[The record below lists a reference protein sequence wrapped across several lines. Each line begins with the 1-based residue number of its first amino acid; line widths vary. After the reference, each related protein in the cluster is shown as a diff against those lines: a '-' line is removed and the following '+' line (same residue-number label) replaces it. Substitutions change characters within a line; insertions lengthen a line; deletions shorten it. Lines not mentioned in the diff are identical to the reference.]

1 MLPKEL
7 EDSRWKLF
15 PSCSKKTLHIWR
27 YDWVIMTAPFRTAVW
42 LEIWDSL
49 RGILYTLISQDYGSL
64 ALDYFKVAWITFFGV
79 SCLAECFLAFLL
91 LLNARD
97 GMLMLQTLNRIADI
111 LKITELSQNCACRNR
126 NSPSTPLLSFYFGKS
141 LGEIPAVERLLPIKE
156 DQQPKG

>member
-1 MLPKEL
+1 MAPHSSLFEMLPKEL

-15 PSCSKKTLHIWR
+15 PSCSKKILHIWHH
-27 YDWVIMTAPFRTAVW
+27 DWVIMTAPFRTAIW

-49 RGILYTLISQDYGSL
+49 RGILYTLISQDYGIL

-97 GMLMLQTLNRIADI
+97 GMLCFKLL
-111 LKITELSQNCACRNR
+111 TELQILWKSQNFHRIVHVGTEIR
-126 NSPSTPLLSFYFGKS
+126 LVLHYWVFTLVSLLEK
-141 LGEIPAVERLLPIKE
+141 LL
-156 DQQPKG
+156 QWKGCCL